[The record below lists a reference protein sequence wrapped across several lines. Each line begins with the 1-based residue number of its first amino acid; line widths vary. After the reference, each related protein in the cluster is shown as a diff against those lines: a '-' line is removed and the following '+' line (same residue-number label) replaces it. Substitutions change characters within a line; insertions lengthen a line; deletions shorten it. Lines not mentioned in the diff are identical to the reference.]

1 MPFTMPPSD
10 TNKKNKT
17 SATPRLSFTF
27 SPCWRTSQRELL
39 HQQSGRLLLLALIK
53 KDVERSYG
61 EVNHQRGIS
70 LVSLLT
76 WTVTR
81 PVRMMSDLFFT
92 HRLYI
97 QCYLCDF

>member
-1 MPFTMPPSD
+1 MPPSD

-17 SATPRLSFTF
+17 FATPRLSFTF
-27 SPCWRTSQRELL
+27 SPCWRTSRRELL

-53 KDVERSYG
+53 KDVERRYG
-61 EVNHQRGIS
+61 EVNLLS

-81 PVRMMSDLFFT
+81 PVRLMSDLFFT
-92 HRLYI
+92 HRLHV
-97 QCYLCDF
+97 QGYLRDLKKMAH